1 MWFKVLQEAT
11 KGDNKMLSGPLLPSV
26 LQHKFVKVY
35 SMFKDC
41 LNLPLLLG
49 AGDLGKQEDLL

>member
-11 KGDNKMLSGPLLPSV
+11 KGDNKMLLPSA

-49 AGDLGKQEDLL
+49 AGDLGKHEDLL